1 MMCQKATW
9 PDQTRRQ
16 RRRQCRGSSAAKL
29 IMKCRLS
36 SSAPQLAQHSVM
48 MAIIARFSNNLYE
61 ILQCWPRPPLC
72 SANDIFCLRQMA
84 TPHCYC
90 RPALAQASVKESAC
104 TERLHLESEQ
114 QQQRQSRA
122 EQVSESAR
130 AKAAIEG
137 VGERVYQRERALVSE
152 VHEVWRVRNEQ
163 LSSYFTLH

>member
-9 PDQTRRQ
+9 PDQTRTQ

-84 TPHCYC
+84 TPHCCC

-114 QQQRQSRA
+114 QQRQSRA
-122 EQVSESAR
+122 SERVSASQGSESGR
-130 AKAAIEG
+130 
-137 VGERVYQRERALVSE
+137 ERVYQRERTLVSE
-152 VHEVWRVRNEQ
+152 VREVWRVRNEQ